1 MALLY
6 SFIIKFHYKILQSKT
21 FLLLDFFY
29 ILLYNF
35 SSNFNNNYN
44 NNFNSN
50 FSFQGGDKMKKE
62 DMIASMKKGKEKRT
76 KAYYLKRNR
85 KHVKTREKKKRE
97 QKRLNLETLKQL
109 EEEEL
114 RKQKLKAE
122 EKISETIS
130 VLEDTEQIKKEKIKK
145 DNKIQERQENLE
157 LKEELEDAI
166 KDLEIERSYKP
177 EKSEKDKIKN
187 NNTKN
192 NKIKN
197 NKTEKSKAEKD
208 KTKKDK
214 VKKENADESLK
225 LKKERKIKNNELTQN
240 DSNSGHIS
248 PYTKKTLKQQQEI
261 DRRLKELNK
270 KYKNLKYTPD
280 TRTEEEKDWEEL
292 SKIMAKVSF
301 NKGKTW
307 LDILDDNDFT
317 KIVEKVSKV
326 KVWNAVIDSL
336 DPDDM
341 MKALN
346 SMNSVSRKAL
356 NGGSIDDRVQLLGMY
371 LKVCKDDLM
380 V

>member
-1 MALLY
+1 MPSNKAL
-6 SFIIKFHYKILQSKT
+6 
-21 FLLLDFFY
+21 
-29 ILLYNF
+29 
-35 SSNFNNNYN
+35 
-44 NNFNSN
+44 
-50 FSFQGGDKMKKE
+50 E
-62 DMIASMKKGKEKRT
+62 SMKRRKKRQVKNFYLNRNRAIWKNT
-76 KAYYLKRNR
+76 KA
-85 KHVKTREKKKRE
+85 KKRE
-97 QKRLNLETLKQL
+97 
-109 EEEEL
+109 EEL
-114 RKQKLKAE
+114 TRRKQE
-122 EKISETIS
+122 EKER
-130 VLEDTEQIKKEKIKK
+130 KE
-145 DNKIQERQENLE
+145 
-157 LKEELEDAI
+157 
-166 KDLEIERSYKP
+166 
-177 EKSEKDKIKN
+177 
-187 NNTKN
+187 
-192 NKIKN
+192 
-197 NKTEKSKAEKD
+197 
-208 KTKKDK
+208 
-214 VKKENADESLK
+214 K
-225 LKKERKIKNNELTQN
+225 LKKEREKLKQEKQEAREKIEKDVNKLEETNQIKKEIKKKENKIEENIKVHKVADETDIALEEYKKELASEKIK
-240 DSNSGHIS
+240 DSLFQDNTNQDSAS

-261 DRRLKELNK
+261 GRRLKELNK

-356 NGGSIDDRVQLLGMY
+356 NGGSVDDRVQLLGMY

>member
-1 MALLY
+1 MRKEVILEQMRRAKAKKTHT
-6 SFIIKFHYKILQSKT
+6 IKSRNTAKGNRTRAKIKRELEKQNEEKER
-21 FLLLDFFY
+21 LEQ
-29 ILLYNF
+29 I
-35 SSNFNNNYN
+35 
-44 NNFNSN
+44 
-50 FSFQGGDKMKKE
+50 QRKKE
-62 DMIASMKKGKEKRT
+62 EKK
-76 KAYYLKRNR
+76 NS
-85 KHVKTREKKKRE
+85 REK
-97 QKRLNLETLKQL
+97 LKQ
-109 EEEEL
+109 EFS
-114 RKQKLKAE
+114 
-122 EKISETIS
+122 KI
-130 VLEDTEQIKKEKIKK
+130 EDSSKIARQENKNQAIREEQIKDFEVKEQ
-145 DNKIQERQENLE
+145 IQEETERF
-157 LKEELEDAI
+157 LKETFNNSIPTRRNKEDVEKKQDKKAKENKEDA
-166 KDLEIERSYKP
+166 KKEAQANKKGLSNEVTNKTGP
-177 EKSEKDKIKN
+177 KAIKN
-187 NNTKN
+187 M
-192 NKIKN
+192 
-197 NKTEKSKAEKD
+197 
-208 KTKKDK
+208 
-214 VKKENADESLK
+214 
-225 LKKERKIKNNELTQN
+225 
-240 DSNSGHIS
+240 
-248 PYTKKTLKQQQEI
+248 PKTLKQQQEI

-356 NGGSIDDRVQLLGMY
+356 NGGSVDDRVQLLGMY

>member
-1 MALLY
+1 MPSNKAL
-6 SFIIKFHYKILQSKT
+6 
-21 FLLLDFFY
+21 
-29 ILLYNF
+29 
-35 SSNFNNNYN
+35 
-44 NNFNSN
+44 
-50 FSFQGGDKMKKE
+50 E
-62 DMIASMKKGKEKRT
+62 SMKRRKKRQVKNFYLNRNRAIWKNT
-76 KAYYLKRNR
+76 KA
-85 KHVKTREKKKRE
+85 KKK
-97 QKRLNLETLKQL
+97 
-109 EEEEL
+109 EEEL
-114 RKQKLKAE
+114 TRRKQE
-122 EKISETIS
+122 EKER
-130 VLEDTEQIKKEKIKK
+130 KE
-145 DNKIQERQENLE
+145 
-157 LKEELEDAI
+157 
-166 KDLEIERSYKP
+166 
-177 EKSEKDKIKN
+177 
-187 NNTKN
+187 
-192 NKIKN
+192 
-197 NKTEKSKAEKD
+197 
-208 KTKKDK
+208 
-214 VKKENADESLK
+214 K
-225 LKKERKIKNNELTQN
+225 LKKEREKLKQEKQEAREKIEKDVNKLEETNQIKKEIKKRENKIEENIKIHEVADETDIALEEYKKELASEKIK
-240 DSNSGHIS
+240 DSLFQDNTNQDSTS

>member
-1 MALLY
+1 MPSNKAL
-6 SFIIKFHYKILQSKT
+6 
-21 FLLLDFFY
+21 
-29 ILLYNF
+29 
-35 SSNFNNNYN
+35 
-44 NNFNSN
+44 
-50 FSFQGGDKMKKE
+50 E
-62 DMIASMKKGKEKRT
+62 SMKRRKKRQVKNFYLNRNRAIWKNT
-76 KAYYLKRNR
+76 KA
-85 KHVKTREKKKRE
+85 KKRE
-97 QKRLNLETLKQL
+97 
-109 EEEEL
+109 EEL
-114 RKQKLKAE
+114 TRRKQE
-122 EKISETIS
+122 EKER
-130 VLEDTEQIKKEKIKK
+130 KE
-145 DNKIQERQENLE
+145 
-157 LKEELEDAI
+157 
-166 KDLEIERSYKP
+166 
-177 EKSEKDKIKN
+177 
-187 NNTKN
+187 
-192 NKIKN
+192 
-197 NKTEKSKAEKD
+197 
-208 KTKKDK
+208 
-214 VKKENADESLK
+214 K
-225 LKKERKIKNNELTQN
+225 LKKEREKLKQEKQEAREKIEKDVNKLEETNQIKKEIKKRENKIEENIKIHEVADETDIALEEYKKELASEKIK
-240 DSNSGHIS
+240 DSLFQDNTNQDSAS

>member
-1 MALLY
+1 MPSNKAL
-6 SFIIKFHYKILQSKT
+6 
-21 FLLLDFFY
+21 
-29 ILLYNF
+29 
-35 SSNFNNNYN
+35 
-44 NNFNSN
+44 
-50 FSFQGGDKMKKE
+50 E
-62 DMIASMKKGKEKRT
+62 SMKRRKKRQVKNFYLNRNRAIWKNT
-76 KAYYLKRNR
+76 KA
-85 KHVKTREKKKRE
+85 KKRE
-97 QKRLNLETLKQL
+97 
-109 EEEEL
+109 EEL
-114 RKQKLKAE
+114 TRRKQE
-122 EKISETIS
+122 EKER
-130 VLEDTEQIKKEKIKK
+130 KE
-145 DNKIQERQENLE
+145 
-157 LKEELEDAI
+157 
-166 KDLEIERSYKP
+166 
-177 EKSEKDKIKN
+177 
-187 NNTKN
+187 
-192 NKIKN
+192 
-197 NKTEKSKAEKD
+197 
-208 KTKKDK
+208 
-214 VKKENADESLK
+214 K
-225 LKKERKIKNNELTQN
+225 LKKEREKLKQEKQEAREKIEKDVNKLEETNQIKKEIKKRENKIEENIKIHKVADETDIALEEYKKELASEKIK
-240 DSNSGHIS
+240 DSLFQDNTNQDSAS

-356 NGGSIDDRVQLLGMY
+356 NGGSVDDRVQLLGMY